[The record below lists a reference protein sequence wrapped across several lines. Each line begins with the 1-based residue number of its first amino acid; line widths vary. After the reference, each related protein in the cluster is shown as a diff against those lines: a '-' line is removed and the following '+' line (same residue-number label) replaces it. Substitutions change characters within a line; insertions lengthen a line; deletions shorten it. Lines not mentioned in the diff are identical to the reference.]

1 MKKYTAVD
9 GAQFTD
15 ADLERWAEEAESEEP
30 YGGAHLGPTSPGRP
44 AGAGGRDRPLVLRLD
59 AARRSKLDEVARL
72 RRTTASQVVREPVDS
87 L

>member
-15 ADLERWAEEAESEEP
+15 ADLERWAEEP

-72 RRTTASQVVREPVDS
+72 RRTTASQVVRELIDF